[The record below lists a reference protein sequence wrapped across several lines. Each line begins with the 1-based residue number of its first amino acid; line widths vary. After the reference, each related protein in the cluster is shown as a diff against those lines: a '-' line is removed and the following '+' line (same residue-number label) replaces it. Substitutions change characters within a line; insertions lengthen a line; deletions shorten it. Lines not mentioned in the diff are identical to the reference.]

1 MRSLATGTIVL
12 LLLSLF
18 GSHPCSCEI
27 REKLAAAS
35 EPADSHS
42 CCHSAEPEQ
51 EQQERH
57 ACIGCES
64 CGAETG
70 TPPGCGGNITEPERI
85 REVFAGRIAMIGGI
99 DQFNVLTEGSP
110 GQIRETVHR
119 LFDGFGRDGGY
130 IMSACDHFF
139 ETPVDNLVV
148 FADAARECRY

>member
-70 TPPGCGGNITEPERI
+70 TPPGCGGKVTTDVVADRDERNTEYLLQAICRIPETRSAPASI
-85 REVFAGRIAMIGGI
+85 RG
-99 DQFNVLTEGSP
+99 D
-110 GQIRETVHR
+110 
-119 LFDGFGRDGGY
+119 D
-130 IMSACDHFF
+130 
-139 ETPVDNLVV
+139 LVV
-148 FADAARECRY
+148 VPKSRSTAQSTVMLC